1 MFNKVIMVGNLT
13 RDPELRY
20 TASGTAVANLG
31 LAVNSKFRSGDEF
44 KEEVLFIDVVVWGK
58 QGETVSQYL
67 SKGRQVLVEG
77 RLQERK
83 WESDGQTRRKT
94 EIVAN
99 TVKFLGRKGEG
110 DSSGGGSAGGGG
122 YGSPPDEISDIE
134 PF

>member
-13 RDPELRY
+13 QDPELRY
-20 TASGTAVANLG
+20 TASGTAVANLRI
-31 LAVNSKFRSGDEF
+31 AVSSKYRSGDEY
-44 KEEVLFIDVVVWGK
+44 KEETLFIDVVVWGK
-58 QGETVSQYL
+58 QGESCSQYL

-77 RLQERK
+77 RLQERS

-99 TVKFLGRKGEG
+99 TVRFLGKKGDG
-110 DSSGGGSAGGGG
+110 GPSQSGQGGPA
-122 YGSPPDEISDIE
+122 PDEVSDIE

>member
-13 RDPELRY
+13 QDPELRY
-20 TASGTAVANLG
+20 TASGTAVANLRI
-31 LAVNSKFRSGDEF
+31 AVSSKYRSGDEY
-44 KEEVLFIDVVVWGK
+44 KEETLFIDVVVWGK
-58 QGETVSQYL
+58 QGESCSQYL

-77 RLQERK
+77 RLQERS

-99 TVKFLGRKGEG
+99 TVRFLGRKGEG
-110 DSSGGGSAGGGG
+110 GGGQSQGGQGG
-122 YGSPPDEISDIE
+122 QAPDEISDIE